1 MPSFMVSILIE
12 LLVVGLLL
20 WIISVIPWPAPMVW
34 LVRVLQV
41 VIVVFA
47 AIWLISMLAGM
58 TSWGPFF
65 GSPPPA
71 YRR

>member
-20 WIISVIPWPAPMVW
+20 WIISVIPWPAPMTW
-34 LVRVLQV
+34 LVRILQV

-47 AIWLISMLAGM
+47 AIWLINMLAGM
-58 TSWGPFF
+58 TSYGPFF
-65 GSPPPA
+65 GAPPPT

>member
-20 WIISVIPWPAPMVW
+20 WIISVIPWPAPMGW
-34 LVRVLQV
+34 LARILQV

-47 AIWLISMLAGM
+47 AIWLINMLAGM
-58 TSWGPFF
+58 TSYGPFF
-65 GSPPPA
+65 GAPPPT

>member
-12 LLVVGLLL
+12 LLIVGLLL
-20 WIISVIPWPAPMVW
+20 WIISVIPWPAPMTW
-34 LVRVLQV
+34 LVRILQV

-47 AIWLISMLAGM
+47 AIWLINMLAGM
-58 TSWGPFF
+58 TSYGPFF
-65 GSPPPA
+65 GAPPPT

>member
-20 WIISVIPWPAPMVW
+20 WIISVIPWPAPMGW

-65 GSPPPA
+65 GPPPPA